1 MPRPPFSLTDN
12 RARAISSGVA
22 QLELDF
28 PIDPQNHRP
37 FVRAFIRLAHS
48 ATGRFYSPS
57 VYRRLLG
64 AYAEHRRPSTSTLA
78 AEKAA
83 LAAETTPVESVSET
97 AAPLAMSSTL
107 PSLIADAIAEEMAQT
122 RRVGG
127 AATAQAAFTL
137 TVSAK
142 PRWNCVPSGPTPRSY
157 RRH

>member
-1 MPRPPFSLTDN
+1 MPRPPFSLTDDQ
-12 RARAISSGVA
+12 ARAVSSGVA
-22 QLELDF
+22 QLELDY

-37 FVRAFIRLAHS
+37 FVRAFIRLVHS

-107 PSLIADAIAEEMAQT
+107 PTLIAEAMAQN
-122 RRVGG
+122 RRVDG
-127 AATAQAAFTL
+127 AATAQAAFYADRLRETEVEL
-137 TVSAK
+137 RTERA
-142 PRWNCVPSGPTPRSY
+142 NPTPRSC